1 MSQKRHS
8 PAIIS
13 PRVHDCQT
21 PGTSSSREL
30 PWGLV
35 PQRLKLPQ
43 DNSCLAGIF
52 AAQALIQSKITDPGQ
67 VFLLLFFVFC
77 LFYLLKS
84 PHVSAMKC
92 FQQLHDQRGIAID
105 TCPDKSS
112 TSVSSLVS
120 SLGDLGDLGHGTL
133 EESLPAVLQVLE
145 RASVSGELTG
155 NACFLLHTDKMK
167 GAQARPRNL
176 VTSASRWFWWRSLQV
191 MLTAE

>member
-1 MSQKRHS
+1 MFSQEKLITVRAKHTFLWYNLALKLADSKWGLWCPRKDS

-43 DNSCLAGIF
+43 DNSCLTGIF

-67 VFLLLFFVFC
+67 VFLLLLC

-133 EESLPAVLQVLE
+133 EGIS
-145 RASVSGELTG
+145 
-155 NACFLLHTDKMK
+155 
-167 GAQARPRNL
+167 
-176 VTSASRWFWWRSLQV
+176 SRSSPSPWIAGQCQRR
-191 MLTAE
+191 TY